1 MHKKFW
7 ISHISVPVTH
17 FCVSYIFLY
26 QLHAFVSTTY
36 IVLCQLNR
44 NAVWWPHSSSV
55 DSKVAR
61 RSVSHKLAGFIS
73 YLAIGVSTRPVVAAN
88 LIAKEAKWQFYS
100 PLLRT

>member
-1 MHKKFW
+1 
-7 ISHISVPVTH
+7 
-17 FCVSYIFLY
+17 VSYIFLC
-26 QLHAFVSTTY
+26 QLDAFVSTIY

-100 PLLRT
+100 PPLRT